1 MIEITSNLSL
11 NLLWELG
18 LIIVAAA
25 VFNFI
30 AKKLKQPTLLAYILA
45 GIFIG
50 PYFLNFLAN
59 TFSIDLTILKI
70 ANIQDI
76 ALLSKLGVAF
86 LLFSVGIESDFL
98 KLKSFGKL
106 AVIGG
111 TLQVALTALFTYILA
126 YYTGILD
133 FNEALYLAV
142 ILAFSSTMIVVKLLS
157 DSFTID
163 TLHGRIMLGFL
174 LVQDVLVI
182 LLMPLLS
189 NLKLLLELQT
199 FANFIISG
207 AVLMAVAL
215 IASRFIYPR
224 IFSFSAKGAEMLFL
238 GSLSICFVFMF
249 LAESLGIPM
258 AIGAFIAGL
267 SLSVLPYSFEI
278 YDEIKGVRDFFVTIF
293 FVTLGMQLNFFQL
306 SNSLPL
312 LLLSF
317 LVVFIIKPAIFYLLC
332 LFAGYGKN
340 ISFTVALGLSQVSEF
355 SFLLAGQGLAAGL
368 ISQDFYS
375 TIIFI
380 IGLSMVVTPYFFKY
394 RQAFMEFIDSISSR
408 IPIPIKKD
416 LFNKKIKH
424 LEEVAEQKGH
434 IVIVG
439 GGVVGSA
446 IAKFLKD
453 KPLLII
459 DHDPDVVALLRAEGF
474 TAVYGEAENK
484 TLWNKLNLKDAKM
497 LVLAIPQFEA
507 SMHLLN
513 YAKHANPKIV
523 IFARAHKYDEAK
535 QLYDAGADFVCIPE
549 AAGSNILIKEIVEY
563 LETNSLRH
571 VNALRDELL
580 KQLEE
585 ASKKQPKKKP
595 FNHKHDFI

>member
-199 FANFIISG
+199 FAN
-207 AVLMAVAL
+207 
-215 IASRFIYPR
+215 
-224 IFSFSAKGAEMLFL
+224 
-238 GSLSICFVFMF
+238 
-249 LAESLGIPM
+249 
-258 AIGAFIAGL
+258 L
-267 SLSVLPYSFEI
+267 SLI
-278 YDEIKGVRDFFVTIF
+278 
-293 FVTLGMQLNFFQL
+293 
-306 SNSLPL
+306 
-312 LLLSF
+312 
-317 LVVFIIKPAIFYLLC
+317 
-332 LFAGYGKN
+332 
-340 ISFTVALGLSQVSEF
+340 
-355 SFLLAGQGLAAGL
+355 
-368 ISQDFYS
+368 
-375 TIIFI
+375 
-380 IGLSMVVTPYFFKY
+380 
-394 RQAFMEFIDSISSR
+394 
-408 IPIPIKKD
+408 
-416 LFNKKIKH
+416 
-424 LEEVAEQKGH
+424 H
-434 IVIVG
+434 I
-439 GGVVGSA
+439 
-446 IAKFLKD
+446 
-453 KPLLII
+453 
-459 DHDPDVVALLRAEGF
+459 
-474 TAVYGEAENK
+474 
-484 TLWNKLNLKDAKM
+484 
-497 LVLAIPQFEA
+497 
-507 SMHLLN
+507 
-513 YAKHANPKIV
+513 
-523 IFARAHKYDEAK
+523 
-535 QLYDAGADFVCIPE
+535 
-549 AAGSNILIKEIVEY
+549 
-563 LETNSLRH
+563 
-571 VNALRDELL
+571 
-580 KQLEE
+580 
-585 ASKKQPKKKP
+585 
-595 FNHKHDFI
+595 